1 MVKIKEPI
9 NPFYLLLVVL
19 GIVFFITACAY
30 GTMAYRAIS
39 PDKAE
44 PSSHELMA
52 FLDRNGMQLMGLEL
66 ALLAACTFGAM
77 WLDQFR
83 ARRQKPASP
92 SPFDAKNE
100 AEPGGKI
107 R

>member
-1 MVKIKEPI
+1 VAKEKEPI
-9 NPFYLLLVVL
+9 NPFYILLVVL

-44 PSSHELMA
+44 QSSHELMA
-52 FLDRNGMQLMGLEL
+52 FLDRHGMQLMGLEL
-66 ALLAACTFGAM
+66 ALLAGATFGAM

-83 ARRQKPASP
+83 ARDLKPAAP
-92 SPFDAKNE
+92 DPFGLKND
-100 AEPGGKI
+100 AEPDGKI

>member
-1 MVKIKEPI
+1 VAKVKEPI
-9 NPFYLLLVVL
+9 NPFYVLLVVL

-44 PSSHELMA
+44 QSSHELMA
-52 FLDRNGMQLMGLEL
+52 FLDRNGMQLMGGEL

-83 ARRQKPASP
+83 SRRQKPASS
-92 SPFDAKNE
+92 SPFDPENG
-100 AEPGGKI
+100 AERDGKI

>member
-1 MVKIKEPI
+1 MAKVKEPV
-9 NPFYLLLVVL
+9 NPFYILLVVL

-44 PSSHELMA
+44 QSSHELMA

-66 ALLAACTFGAM
+66 ALLAGATFGAM

-83 ARRQKPASP
+83 ARRQKPASRG
-92 SPFDAKNE
+92 PFDAENG